1 VRKANNATILAVALL
16 SASIWVMRLAAGIT
30 GGWLTEALRLLGLV
44 ILPTGIAAGLLV
56 VYFDWRAKLRRRV
69 MAARD

>member
-1 VRKANNATILAVALL
+1 
-16 SASIWVMRLAAGIT
+16 
-30 GGWLTEALRLLGLV
+30 V